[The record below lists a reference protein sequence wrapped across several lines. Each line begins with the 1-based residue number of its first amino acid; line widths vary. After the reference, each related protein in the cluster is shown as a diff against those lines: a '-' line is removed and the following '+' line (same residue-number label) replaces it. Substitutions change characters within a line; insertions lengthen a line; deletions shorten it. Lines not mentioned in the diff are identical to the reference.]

1 MRVLINAKAYW
12 FTNCAQ
18 KLNFPDSSPAA
29 SYVQWLALCSNCPAN
44 VQVSE
49 RVELVVR
56 SY

>member
-18 KLNFPDSSPAA
+18 KLNFPDSSRAA

-56 SY
+56 S